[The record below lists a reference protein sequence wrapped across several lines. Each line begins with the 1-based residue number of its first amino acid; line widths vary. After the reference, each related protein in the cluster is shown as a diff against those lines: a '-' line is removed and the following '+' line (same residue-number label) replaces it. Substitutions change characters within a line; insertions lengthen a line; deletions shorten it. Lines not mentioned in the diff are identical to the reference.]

1 VAVSAGPEIE
11 RAAHQAWLEEKPDEY
26 FFLEIFGSAV
36 VEHLTTMTGARLC
49 EWADGATMA
58 VLPHYSPGY
67 PGWDIS
73 DQASLLSLIGED
85 ALPSEIEVF
94 ESGLL
99 RPKKSLLAV
108 FALTRHTERVRRL
121 SGLVPCENC
130 SYAGCQF
137 RRAPYRRAD
146 GARARGF
153 ADGRAA
159 TTYVTNPRALRRW
172 AAERLTLTTNGQGL
186 IEALFRY
193 EGTTCSNMGRP
204 LAFHYRVT
212 LGSSDEGYPIQEQS
226 CTPAP
231 GDDGHRAMCEY
242 IRRGEPLLEAM
253 EQEKPLLGR
262 RLEDVLS
269 WTRPA
274 TGPGCYCEPDARL
287 HKWGLVL
294 ETIHYALSHAEGPV
308 RR

>member
-1 VAVSAGPEIE
+1 
-11 RAAHQAWLEEKPDEY
+11 
-26 FFLEIFGSAV
+26 
-36 VEHLTTMTGARLC
+36 
-49 EWADGATMA
+49 MA

-67 PGWDIS
+67 PGWDIA
-73 DQASLLSLIGED
+73 DQARLLSLIGGD
-85 ALPSEIEVF
+85 ALPFELEVF
-94 ESGLL
+94 ESGML

-108 FALTRHTERVRRL
+108 FGVTRHTERVRRL

-146 GARARGF
+146 GARAAHRI
-153 ADGRAA
+153 AAGRAA
-159 TTYVTNPRALRRW
+159 ATYVTNTRALRRW
-172 AAERLTLTTNGQGL
+172 AAERLTLTTNGHGL

-193 EGTTCSNMGRP
+193 DGTTCSNMGRP

-212 LGSSDEGYPIQEQS
+212 LGPRAEGYPIREQM

-231 GDDGHRAMCEY
+231 GDDGHQAMCEF
-242 IRRGEPLLEAM
+242 IRRGDRLLEAI

-262 RLEDVLS
+262 RLDDVLS

-274 TGPGCYCEPDARL
+274 AGPGCYCERDARI

-294 ETIHYALSHAEGPV
+294 ETIHYALSHAEGPA